1 MCRAFLLPS
10 PSSCKVVVQRE
21 WCREG
26 GAHAL
31 EQSQRDGG
39 LFLVRHSFSLSFGL
53 SRAHLHSCH
62 SHEGIP
68 MPCVLSGTH
77 THTRYPSGTILSSP
91 GRRLAKKRARP
102 GGWIVC
108 RRRPGVPSLL
118 AWRAGMPNKGMTLD
132 CQRTTPPPPP
142 STPQPARHTGRG
154 WLAPV
159 RGPSSGAGWACR
171 RDTVPCL
178 VDLDPE
184 KKKRKESKGRE
195 GAWHARNASRHMTS
209 PASPWLCAVRA
220 VHA

>member
-39 LFLVRHSFSLSFGL
+39 LLLVRHSFSLSSGL

-68 MPCVLSGTH
+68 MLCVLSGTH
-77 THTRYPSGTILSSP
+77 TQGTLRAPSSP
-91 GRRLAKKRARP
+91 LPGAAWRRKGRGR
-102 GGWIVC
+102 GWIVC

-132 CQRTTPPPPP
+132 CQRTTPPPLP

-184 KKKRKESKGRE
+184 KKKRKESEGRGPGMRE
-195 GAWHARNASRHMTS
+195 MLQDT
-209 PASPWLCAVRA
+209 
-220 VHA
+220 